1 MRLDLSLRYESCQFE
16 FRVGDMSPA
25 GQAPRGPSNL
35 ETSNQLPE
43 LLLSIFFGGD
53 VERVIPDPIPN
64 SVVKPFRADGTAA
77 EALWESRTPPDLSK
91 PLA

>member
-1 MRLDLSLRYESCQFE
+1 MFE
-16 FRVGDMSPA
+16 FRVGDMSPI
-25 GQAPRGPSNL
+25 GESLGPPNL
-35 ETSNQLPE
+35 DTSNQLPE
-43 LLLSIFFGGD
+43 LLLSICFGGD

-64 SVVKPFRADGTAA
+64 SVVKPFRANGTAA